1 MRWRPW
7 SGLRQGRAGRGCG
20 CEPYPRPRNRGV
32 HAVASAG
39 GRGGGTHWRSH
50 RVGCAL
56 GLSSAARARA
66 HEAVTRANQGR
77 NERMY
82 PPSDVIPTKGSTIKE
97 ALGARSLALAPLSS
111 KLAALFVTDRL
122 RTAQGGAEAR
132 IGSARRLKPRHCSR
146 PSTFTTPYTNE
157 RMRTNKTRRRQA
169 HVPVAS
175 ATSHATASCLGRAL
189 AFLTPGRRQTCRR
202 CRPTGSLRLSP
213 PSVRF

>member
-1 MRWRPW
+1 MRVRAKSAPRK
-7 SGLRQGRAGRGCG
+7 SRGARGGVGRRA
-20 CEPYPRPRNRGV
+20 
-32 HAVASAG
+32 
-39 GRGGGTHWRSH
+39 GGGTHWRSH

-66 HEAVTRANQGR
+66 HEAVRVQIKGEMKGCT
-77 NERMY
+77 
-82 PPSDVIPTKGSTIKE
+82 PPSDAIPTKGSTIKE

>member
-20 CEPYPRPRNRGV
+20 CEPNPRQGNRGV

-56 GLSSAARARA
+56 GLSAARARA
-66 HEAVTRANQGR
+66 HEAVRVQIKGEMKGCT
-77 NERMY
+77 
-82 PPSDVIPTKGSTIKE
+82 PPSDAIPTKGSTIKE

>member
-32 HAVASAG
+32 HAVASAS
-39 GRGGGTHWRSH
+39 GRGGGAHWRSH

-66 HEAVTRANQGR
+66 HEAVTCANQGR

-82 PPSDVIPTKGSTIKE
+82 PPFCDVIPTKGSTIKE

-189 AFLTPGRRQTCRR
+189 AFHT
-202 CRPTGSLRLSP
+202 RPSLPCHLNVCAVVSCLCT
-213 PSVRF
+213 F